1 MNNKKSKVNKIMSR
15 FVKKKND
22 SDITCKYV
30 IFKDLKLIF
39 MFELLIEKVVYIK
52 INYLIIFCVDLKTSL
67 SIRLN
72 AKTPLFASKNL

>member
-1 MNNKKSKVNKIMSR
+1 MNNKKSKVINKVING

-39 MFELLIEKVVYIK
+39 MFELLMKKVVYIK
-52 INYLIIFCVDLKTSL
+52 INYLIISILCKFKDISL
-67 SIRLN
+67 NRI
-72 AKTPLFASKNL
+72 KC